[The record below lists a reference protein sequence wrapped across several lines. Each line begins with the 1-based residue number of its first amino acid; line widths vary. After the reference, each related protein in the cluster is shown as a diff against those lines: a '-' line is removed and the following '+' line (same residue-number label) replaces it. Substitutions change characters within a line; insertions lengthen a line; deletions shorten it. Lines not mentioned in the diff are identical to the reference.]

1 MKQRNE
7 RILIIGG
14 GAAGFFAAIR
24 CAEENDVARV
34 SIWEQAK
41 APLGKVKISGGGRCN
56 VTHACFEPAELVNH
70 YPRGKKE
77 LLGPF
82 HKFMTGDTISWFEDR
97 GVPLKIEADGRM
109 FPISDKSES
118 IIQCLSESARK
129 AGIKIYLK
137 KAARNLTLS
146 SKGWEVTT
154 SDAEQHT
161 FDKVLVASGS
171 AKQMYG
177 VLESL
182 GHTIEEPVPSLFT
195 FNIEDP
201 LIPGLAGQTHLVN
214 VQVEGS
220 PLSETGN
227 MLITHWGLSGPPV
240 LRLSAWGARYLHAQN
255 YKFTLTLNFLPE
267 WTEEKVLNHFYSLRQ
282 DLPSTFLSKKVWPEF
297 TNRLWQRI
305 LELADIPR
313 EKRWADMSN
322 ALCKSLA
329 TTLTTYQLQ
338 VNGKSTFK
346 EEFVTCG
353 GVKLD
358 EVDFRSMQSRKFPN
372 LFFAGEVLDIDAI
385 TGGFNFQ
392 AAWTTGWIAGGVMAK

>member
-1 MKQRNE
+1 MIQRKE

-24 CAEENDVARV
+24 CAEENKDVEL

-70 YPRGKKE
+70 YPRGKKA

-82 HKFMTGDTISWFEDR
+82 HKFMTGDTIAWFEDR
-97 GVPLKIEADGRM
+97 GVPLKIESDGRM
-109 FPISDKSES
+109 FPTSDKSEH
-118 IIQCLSESARK
+118 IIRCLMESAQK
-129 AGIKIYLK
+129 AGIRIHLK

-146 SKGWEVTT
+146 SEGWEVT
-154 SDAEQHT
+154 ANNGEKQT

-171 AKQMYG
+171 AKLMYG
-177 VLESL
+177 VLGKL

-201 LIPGLAGQTHLVN
+201 LITGLAGQTHLAN

-220 PLSETGN
+220 SLSETGN
-227 MLITHWGLSGPPV
+227 MLITHWGLSGPPI
-240 LRLSAWGARYLHAQN
+240 LRLSAWGARYLHARN
-255 YKFTLTLNFLPE
+255 YQFTLTLNFLPD
-267 WTEEKVLNHFYSLRQ
+267 WTGDKVLTHLYNLRQ
-282 DLPSTFLSKKVWPEF
+282 DQPSTFLSKKVWPEF
-297 TNRLWQRI
+297 TTRLWHRI
-305 LELADIPR
+305 LELAGIPK

-322 ALCKSLA
+322 QLCKTLA
-329 TTLTTYQLQ
+329 VLLTAYQLQ

-358 EVDFRSMQSRKFPN
+358 EVDFRNMQSRKFPN

-392 AAWTTGWIAGGVMAK
+392 AAWTTGWIAGGAMAK

>member
-1 MKQRNE
+1 MKQRSE

-24 CAEENDVARV
+24 CAEENPTVEV

-41 APLGKVKISGGGRCN
+41 ASLGKVKISGGGRCN
-56 VTHACFEPAELVNH
+56 VTHACFEPAELVNY
-70 YPRGKKE
+70 YPRGKKA

-82 HKFMTGDTISWFEDR
+82 HKFMTGDTIGWFEDR
-97 GVPLKIEADGRM
+97 GVPLKVESDGRM
-109 FPISDKSES
+109 FPTSDKSES
-118 IIQCLSESARK
+118 IIQCLTESARK
-129 AGIKIYLK
+129 AGIKIQLK

-146 SKGWEVTT
+146 AEGWEVTAG
-154 SDAEQHT
+154 DGEKHV

-171 AKQMYG
+171 AKLMYG
-177 VLESL
+177 VLDKL
-182 GHTIEEPVPSLFT
+182 GHTIEDPVPSLFT
-195 FNIEDP
+195 FNIDDP
-201 LIPGLAGQTHLVN
+201 LIKDLAGQTHLAN

-240 LRLSAWGARYLHAQN
+240 LRLSAWGARYLYAQN
-255 YKFTLTLNFLPE
+255 YTFPLSINFLPD
-267 WTEEKVLNHFYSLRQ
+267 WTEEKVLSNFFSLRQ
-282 DLPSTFLSKKVWPEF
+282 DQPSTFLSKKVWPEF
-297 TNRLWQRI
+297 TNRLWQRM
-305 LELADIPR
+305 LQLAGIPK

-329 TTLTTYQLQ
+329 TTLTTYQVL

-372 LFFAGEVLDIDAI
+372 LFFAGEVLDIDAV

-392 AAWTTGWIAGGVMAK
+392 AAWTTGWIAGGAMAK